1 MAGSTRE
8 EDRALA
14 KTARSAIARTNL
26 DISQLN
32 ISCRG
37 GIIELDGKVRAP
49 RGGAGS
55 MNVRKEFQIIKTQI
69 HSMRGVREVYG
80 DRVAIIE

>member
-14 KTARSAIARTNL
+14 KAARSAIARTKL

-32 ISCRG
+32 IVCRG
-37 GIIELDGKVRAP
+37 GIVEMDGKVRAP
-49 RGGAGS
+49 RGESGNV
-55 MNVRKEFQIIKTQI
+55 NVRKEFQIVRTQI
-69 HSMRGVREVYG
+69 HAVRGVREVYG

>member
-1 MAGSTRE
+1 MATSSRD

-14 KTARSAIARTNL
+14 KAARGTIARTSL
-26 DISQLN
+26 DITQLN
-32 ISCRG
+32 IACRG

-55 MNVRKEFQIIKTQI
+55 INVRKEFQIIKTQI